1 MGFQIRY
8 FLLESLRT
16 FGRAKWMSMVTVLT
30 IGILLFLAMSFAT
43 LFWYVHLY
51 IAGAQAKL
59 EMVAFVNEAY
69 ASLDSAVVLRRA
81 IETLPG
87 VERASWVSKD
97 SAMEAFR
104 ATYGSEMLEAV
115 DQNPLPA
122 SFHIS
127 LAPASRNSRSME
139 GLQARL
145 DSIPGV
151 EDTSY
156 GKEWFPRLEQ
166 LQRAF
171 GAAALGIGLI
181 TFFALYWTISN
192 TVRLSLF
199 ARRDV
204 IKIMRL
210 VGATD
215 FFIRIP
221 FYLEGVLTGL
231 LGSGLAVVL
240 LTAAYRFIRDYLPEL
255 AGAASHAPWLFAGT
269 TLLGMLMALAGCR
282 SALKRFFP

>member
-8 FLLESLRT
+8 FLLESFRT
-16 FGRAKWMSMVTVLT
+16 FGRAKWMSLVTVFT
-30 IGILLFLAMSFAT
+30 IGILLFLAMSFAA

-51 IAGAQAKL
+51 IAGAQAKM
-59 EMVAFVNEAY
+59 EMVAFVDEAY
-69 ASLDSAVVLRRA
+69 SSLDSAVVLRRQIEA
-81 IETLPG
+81 IAG
-87 VERASWVSKD
+87 VERANWVSKD
-97 SAMEAFR
+97 SAVQAFR
-104 ATYGSEMLEAV
+104 TIYGSEMLEAV

-127 LAPASRNSRSME
+127 LSPSHRNNQSMQNLQE
-139 GLQARL
+139 QITAIGGLEEA
-145 DSIPGV
+145 
-151 EDTSY
+151 SY
-156 GKEWFPRLEQ
+156 GKEWFPALEQ
-166 LQRAF
+166 IQRAF
-171 GAAALGIGLI
+171 GAAALGLGLV

-231 LGSGLAVVL
+231 LGSGLAIL
-240 LTAAYRFIRDYLPEL
+240 LSIMAYRFLHNLVPQIAGL
-255 AGAASHAPWLFAGT
+255 ADHAYPLFIGT
-269 TLLGMLMALAGCR
+269 AMLGTLLAVAGCR
-282 SALKRFFP
+282 SSLKRFLP

>member
-16 FGRAKWMSMVTVLT
+16 FGRAKWMSLVTVFT
-30 IGILLFLAMSFAT
+30 IGILLFLAMSFAA

-51 IAGAQAKL
+51 IAGAQEKM
-59 EMVAFVNEAY
+59 EMVAFIDEAY
-69 ASLDSAVVLRRA
+69 SSLDSAVVLRRQIEA
-81 IETLPG
+81 IAG
-87 VERASWVSKD
+87 VERANWVSKD
-97 SAMEAFR
+97 SAVAAFR
-104 ATYGSEMLEAV
+104 NIYGGEMLEAV

-127 LAPASRNSRSME
+127 LLPSHRNNQSMQS
-139 GLQARL
+139 LQEQITAI
-145 DSIPGV
+145 SGV
-151 EDTSY
+151 EEASY
-156 GKEWFPRLEQ
+156 GKEWFPALEQ
-166 LQRAF
+166 IQRVF
-171 GAAALGIGLI
+171 GAAALGLGLV

-231 LGSGLAVVL
+231 LGSGLAIL
-240 LTAAYRFIRDYLPEL
+240 LSITAYRFLHNLVPQI
-255 AGAASHAPWLFAGT
+255 AGIAAHAYPLFIGT
-269 TLLGMLMALAGCR
+269 ALLGTLLALAGCR
-282 SALKRFFP
+282 SSLKRFLP